1 MRSIFRQAHP
11 GWSEPS
17 PLFFFAHPT
26 LVAQANGALV
36 GYTSYSVGP
45 DDRGYVLYGADVAVL
60 PQFQGQGFGRQLAD
74 ERLRYGRDVGCTRF
88 LGATQPDNRPMLA
101 ILRRQGFDEMPMRVP
116 AVFPRGIDA
125 VLVGGSIGDR

>member
-1 MRSIFRQAHP
+1 MRTIFRQAHP

-26 LVAQANGALV
+26 LVLQSDGALL

-45 DDRGYVLYGADVAVL
+45 DDRGLVLYGADVAVL
-60 PQFQGQGFGRQLAD
+60 PQFQGQGYGRQLAD

-88 LGATQPDNRPMLA
+88 LGLTQPDNHAMRA
-101 ILRRQGFDEMPMRVP
+101 ILRRQGFDELPLRLP
-116 AVFPRGIDA
+116 TVFPHGTDG
-125 VLVGGSIGDR
+125 VLVGGSMEDR